1 MLGFSALGEFALGE
15 IDEDEEIVYVYYLPV
30 SKIMA
35 GGFANTRPASVVILG
50 VDLIWDDGST
60 ITNNFN
66 YIVWDN
72 GDNIAWE
79 A

>member
-1 MLGFSALGEFALGE
+1 MTVGNDAVGRHAVAEMLTGGN
-15 IDEDEEIVYVYYLPV
+15 VPVYYLPV